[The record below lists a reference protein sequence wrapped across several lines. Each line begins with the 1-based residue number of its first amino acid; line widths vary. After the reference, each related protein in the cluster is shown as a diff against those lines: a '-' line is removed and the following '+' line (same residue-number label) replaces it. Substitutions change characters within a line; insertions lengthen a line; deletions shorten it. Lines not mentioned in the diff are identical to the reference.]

1 MTKILEHYKK
11 IKVKLYAVII
21 ALVNKKK
28 MLYTFKKAW
37 SFFENLGYARAA
49 GKLTRQGFYKEAKVL
64 VFDMKEKANIK
75 LKRIEEDELDIPVFH
90 DDQHGTA
97 IIIAATLINALDISR
112 KSIKKIA
119 MWIKNKIQAFNESSI
134 FLLQAIKNKELQKKI
149 WNFFEDFGYAR
160 AVTHLTRLG
169 FYKET
174 ETLMLDM
181 KEKANIKL
189 KRIEKVIKLERM
201 KEIKL
206 SYNPLRHYLSFVFSP
221 FIIINF
227 EE

>member
-1 MTKILEHYKK
+1 MTLKK
-11 IKVKLYAVII
+11 III
-21 ALVNKKK
+21 
-28 MLYTFKKAW
+28 
-37 SFFENLGYARAA
+37 
-49 GKLTRQGFYKEAKVL
+49 
-64 VFDMKEKANIK
+64 
-75 LKRIEEDELDIPVFH
+75 
-90 DDQHGTA
+90 
-97 IIIAATLINALDISR
+97 
-112 KSIKKIA
+112 
-119 MWIKNKIQAFNESSI
+119 WIKNKIQSFNESSL
-134 FLLQAIKNKELQKKI
+134 FLFQAIKNKELDKKI

-160 AVTHLTRLG
+160 AVAHLARLG

-189 KRIEKVIKLERM
+189 KLTEELIKLERM